1 MTRLTYWS
9 WSWQPPRRP
18 WSGTPSVRPG
28 VAVYQ
33 GPPYCLCLHLR
44 PHERCSGKWENQVG
58 EHQTFRHGTAGFQRE
73 LWKLMT
79 CTLTWSCCLLYCQQY
94 PGECSLG
101 ETAGGNR
108 VLIAPNPP
116 SGTSPSKVTLTKNSR
131 RFVPGQLTLSVPVF
145 LGLMAVSKNLP
156 FFHLEDMFKGMAAKS
171 LEVRPVSIKGF
182 FNMVQHSLFVPI
194 ETRSWPL
201 IIDPLTLRKYW
212 DLSRDCALQNRTS
225 RDLYV
230 PRYVWNNE

>member
-1 MTRLTYWS
+1 MRESSGRAPNIPTWYSWISERVMETYDMYINLELLPTLLSAVPRGVFIGGNCWGEQS
-9 WSWQPPRRP
+9 PHRSKSSKWYVSFQSYPHEKFPPIC
-18 WSGTPSVRPG
+18 SGTAYVIS
-28 VAVYQ
+28 
-33 GPPYCLCLHLR
+33 
-44 PHERCSGKWENQVG
+44 SG
-58 EHQTFRHGTAGFQRE
+58 
-73 LWKLMT
+73 
-79 CTLTWSCCLLYCQQY
+79 
-94 PGECSLG
+94 
-101 ETAGGNR
+101 
-108 VLIAPNPP
+108 
-116 SGTSPSKVTLTKNSR
+116 
-131 RFVPGQLTLSVPVF
+131 F
-145 LGLMAVSKNLP
+145 LEGLMAVSKNLP